1 MSGVPLPPP
10 RPGEQPRTSASPFDA
25 ELIDDGATSSP
36 AERPRVRAA
45 SVLVLVGATMVLAGA
60 VLPWLEDRTYRLTGT
75 RTFWGRQNNGWREV
89 AAPGRFMIVLAVVV
103 GIVGL
108 VLLLMNRVVAVAV
121 LGVIMSTISFFFN
134 LACLSVVNDT
144 QEKLQAGNIGPG
156 VPIAIVGAA
165 TALAGS
171 ILATAR
177 RRRLALDDSGPA
189 DGPIADE

>member
-10 RPGEQPRTSASPFDA
+10 QPGELPSEYAPSADA
-25 ELIDDGATSSP
+25 DAVVK
-36 AERPRVRAA
+36 ARVERPRVRAA
-45 SVLVLVGATMVLAGA
+45 SVLVLIGASMVMAGA
-60 VLPWLEDRTYRLTGT
+60 VLPWLEDNSYRLTGT

-89 AAPGRFMIVLAVVV
+89 IAPGRFMIVLAVVV
-103 GIVGL
+103 GVVGL
-108 VLLLMNRVVAVAV
+108 VLLVMNRVVAVAV

-165 TALAGS
+165 AALAGS

-177 RRRLALDDSGPA
+177 RRRAAPEGDAAP
-189 DGPIADE
+189 DGTFAAE